1 MIYMI
6 KPKTLKKGDLIGIT
20 APSGA
25 VEDPSVVYEAEKGLK
40 ALGFEVKIAKSC
52 FQKYGYL
59 AGRDEERARD
69 LNRLFQD
76 KDVSGILCIKGGYG
90 ATRILDMLDY
100 DMIRENPKAF
110 IGYSDITALHLAFHK
125 YCDLVTFHGP
135 VGYDVTPSF
144 EEYSK
149 SFFLKALTTGR
160 PVGELFNPPDR
171 EIRCFYPGKAKGP
184 LIGGNLSLIAAT
196 IGTKYEIDTK
206 GKLRLLED
214 IDERPYRVDRMLT
227 QLLMAG
233 KLHDCSGI
241 ILGDWK
247 NCDPEYPEK
256 SLSLTEI
263 FNDILLPLKKPT
275 LSNLAAGHC
284 TRKLTVPFGA
294 EAVLDADAGTLTV
307 IESATS

>member
-171 EIRCFYPGKAKGP
+171 EIRCCYPGKAKGP
-184 LIGGNLSLIAAT
+184 LIGGNLSLVAAT

-206 GKLRLLED
+206 GKLLLLED

-233 KLHDCSGI
+233 KLHDCRKKLVLNGNLQRYPIAFEKADPLQSGRRPLHPEADGAFRSGSGVRCRRRHPYRNRI
-241 ILGDWK
+241 GYILK
-247 NCDPEYPEK
+247 A
-256 SLSLTEI
+256 
-263 FNDILLPLKKPT
+263 F
-275 LSNLAAGHC
+275 
-284 TRKLTVPFGA
+284 V
-294 EAVLDADAGTLTV
+294 
-307 IESATS
+307 TSKRT